1 MSSGYLVTLALLSIC
16 IIGISI
22 LIYRAKSKSKTLHPA
37 PSNQLK
43 YYKCPGRDINQATKT
58 GLATAGF
65 VKGMDPASSELYI
78 PCSYNY
84 VEQELAKLNPGA
96 VVRYIYAIKGCD
108 QLCSK
113 NDLWLALK
121 THYGS
126 ELASTI
132 MPLTWVLNDPAEYKE
147 FQRYYLQNKEAMPTF
162 ILKKNIQGK
171 RGLYITR
178 DISEISKLRTSDDFK
193 VVQRYVDNPYTIR
206 GYKLNIRLYVVI
218 ICHKG
223 MVDWYLYNRGKC
235 IYTNKKYDPEISL
248 LGSNLAD
255 KEQHFTSYNL
265 DTSEKYIQL
274 GLPESLDDLAN
285 WMGNPAF
292 DSVPFAL
299 NSRPFCSGTTDI
311 VPACRSAS
319 GSRTGSL
326 FACRQAGKKKREVG
340 LEFSGTPV
348 STVWSRIQARLGQ
361 VKECY
366 AGKLCMQDTL
376 DEQVCFQLFG
386 LDFILREQKPVSK
399 ADPIIELEP
408 LLLEFNKGPEMIY
421 KSPGDKA
428 LKTGLI
434 SNMLDMVLKR
444 RGVTESGFTVID

>member
-1 MSSGYLVTLALLSIC
+1 MSSSYPVTITLLSFC

-22 LIYRAKSKSKTLHPA
+22 LIYRAKNKINKIHPA
-37 PSNQLK
+37 TSQIPEQENRLK

-84 VEQELAKLNPGA
+84 IEQELAKLSPGPG
-96 VVRYIYAIKGCD
+96 VRYIYAIKGCD

-113 NDLWLALK
+113 NDLWSALK
-121 THYGS
+121 MQYGRD
-126 ELASTI
+126 LASNI

-147 FQRYYLQNKEAMPTF
+147 FQRYYLQYKSVRPTF

-171 RGLYITR
+171 RGLHITQDIAEITDIR
-178 DISEISKLRTSDDFK
+178 DSDDFK
-193 VVQRYVDNPYTIR
+193 VVQRYVDNSYCIQ

-218 ICHKG
+218 ICHRG

-235 IYTNKKYDPEISL
+235 IYTNKKYDPELSL
-248 LGSNLAD
+248 LGSNLTD

-265 DTSEKYIQL
+265 DTAEKYGQYA
-274 GLPESLDDLAN
+274 LPESLDDLAN
-285 WMGNPAF
+285 WMGKQAF
-292 DSVPFAL
+292 DSVW
-299 NSRPFCSGTTDI
+299 N
-311 VPACRSAS
+311 
-319 GSRTGSL
+319 
-326 FACRQAGKKKREVG
+326 Q
-340 LEFSGTPV
+340 
-348 STVWSRIQARLGQ
+348 IQARLAQ
-361 VKECY
+361 VKVCY
-366 AGKLCMQDTL
+366 AGKLCMLDTL

-386 LDFILREQKPVSK
+386 LDFILREQKPGNDTAVPRNSK
-399 ADPIIELEP
+399 LTLSGRFSTPHGMGVDAGINLEP

-421 KSPGDKA
+421 KSPGDKV

-444 RGVTESGFTVID
+444 QGVTESGFLLIG